1 VRDIASDI
9 TQIQQLLRIPLGAW
23 LLVQNT
29 MADNVCLI
37 VLDIDKRLK
46 YDKE

>member
-1 VRDIASDI
+1 
-9 TQIQQLLRIPLGAW
+9 
-23 LLVQNT
+23 VQNT